1 GAPERRRR
9 PAAPGHRRQPRQL
22 RQGPCAPGRGGD
34 RARRADRGRRD
45 GRGRGYARQ
54 QPARRRGDARR
65 RRRARGP
72 RARPVRHRPV
82 HGLGGH
88 RIRAA
93 RARRRRATPAGEGM
107 RTARGRRLA
116 SSPRADGAR
125 RSRVD
130 GEHRSRSRGDA
141 SMSPSTARRPLIGAA
156 SPDHLHVMTFNLRFD
171 GSDTTVAGDPDHWPD
186 RRPHLVELLEQER
199 PTLLGVQEALF
210 SQLPALREALPGHEM
225 IGFGRDGGSAGE
237 HAAVLYD
244 PERLRVREWDQYW
257 LSDTPDRI
265 GSVTWRHTVTRS
277 AVWARLEDLATGRE
291 LAMLNTHFDHE
302 SAPARLRSAQMLI
315 DLVEGGRLD
324 RVPTLI
330 TGDFNSAAHASGAYR
345 ALVTDGPF

>member
-1 GAPERRRR
+1 S
-9 PAAPGHRRQPRQL
+9 PGEP
-22 RQGPCAPGRGGD
+22 
-34 RARRADRGRRD
+34 
-45 GRGRGYARQ
+45 
-54 QPARRRGDARR
+54 
-65 RRRARGP
+65 
-72 RARPVRHRPV
+72 
-82 HGLGGH
+82 
-88 RIRAA
+88 
-93 RARRRRATPAGEGM
+93 
-107 RTARGRRLA
+107 
-116 SSPRADGAR
+116 
-125 RSRVD
+125 
-130 GEHRSRSRGDA
+130 

-156 SPDHLHVMTFNLRFD
+156 SPDQLHVMTFNLRFD
-171 GSDTTVAGDPDHWPD
+171 GSDTTAAGDPDHWPD
-186 RRPHLVELLEQER
+186 RRPHLVELLEQEQ

-237 HAAVLYD
+237 HAAILYD
-244 PERLRVREWDQYW
+244 PERLRVRERDQFW
-257 LSDTPDRI
+257 LSDTPDRIGAVTRGHSDTPDRI
-265 GSVTWRHTVTRS
+265 GSVTWGHTVTRI

-345 ALVTDGPF
+345 ALVTDGPFADTWEKAAEQLTPAWGTFPDYQEPVEGGERIDWVLV